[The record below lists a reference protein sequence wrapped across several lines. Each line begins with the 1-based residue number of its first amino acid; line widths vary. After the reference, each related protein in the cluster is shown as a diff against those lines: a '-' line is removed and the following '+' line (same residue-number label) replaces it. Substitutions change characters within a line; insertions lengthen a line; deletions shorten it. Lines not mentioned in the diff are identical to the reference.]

1 MFYKLNEKLIFFKK
15 KPQNSCFCL
24 EVWLNQTLSVF
35 PLLVYRPELSLDHGG
50 KEASYGSAGYSHNQQ
65 MASTVSSLPLGQQ

>member
-1 MFYKLNEKLIFFKK
+1 MFYKLNEKLIFFFKK
-15 KPQNSCFCL
+15 TPKFMLLPGGLVKSNFKCFSTSVQNCHWTIS
-24 EVWLNQTLSVF
+24 
-35 PLLVYRPELSLDHGG
+35 HGG